1 MFRRKKQVNPYQ
13 TEKIVTEVS
22 LPTLAR
28 WYAYDAGLE
37 EPNDIANALG
47 MLQTSEEGQ
56 KFEEEE
62 SDRRVDRVVP
72 LLPLLECVADINAQ
86 AISALQFNH
95 FTKNQGMDANDLE
108 HEKVHIEDMYRHV
121 GFSALLAALS
131 AGIELGIISTNAVGG
146 QIVHV
151 E

>member
-1 MFRRKKQVNPYQ
+1 MFWKKKQSNPYQ

-37 EPNDIANALG
+37 DPNDIADALG
-47 MLQTSEEGQ
+47 MLPTSDEGIKLEEQ
-56 KFEEEE
+56 E

-72 LLPLLECVADINAQ
+72 LMPLLECIADINAQ
-86 AISALQFNH
+86 AVASLQFAY
-95 FTKNQGMDANDLE
+95 FTKEQGMSSADLE
-108 HEKVHIEDMYRHV
+108 HERVHIEDMYRHV
-121 GFSALLAALS
+121 GFSALLAAFS
-131 AGIELGIISTNAVGG
+131 AGIELGIVGTNAVGG